1 MLSSLFNGG
10 AWLLDNWWYFHLA
23 ALACSLV
30 WVLFG
35 KGNFKS
41 VAKFFTLSSLF
52 AVTIVMISTF
62 FPFIGGKDYFFRVS
76 IEFALIF
83 YIFWWMFESK
93 IGEAVSEVKK
103 LFSMPLFV
111 AASAFVLMFVLAS
124 IFALDP
130 MAGFWSNFERGEGG
144 FQMLHYYGLLFLLVL
159 LFKTEED
166 WKKVFKVSLSAAT
179 LMIFYGIIANLGLAE
194 NFINPYNG
202 SPPSSVW
209 SALSD
214 ARFQGSLGNPA
225 YVAPY
230 LLFSIFYTV
239 YLWLGS
245 KAVQLKKILI
255 YGGLV
260 LFFTLFFFLGQ
271 TRATFIGLG
280 FGVVALLVYIIFS
293 LPSLRKWFVAV
304 LLAVL
309 LLGGLGFYYKDS
321 QFIKSLP
328 GGRVFN
334 VSLKTQELNTRFWTW
349 GSAWQGFLERPI
361 LGWGPEN
368 FSAVFDKYFDTR
380 HYVPGRQTETWFDR
394 AHNSYLD
401 YLSETGILGL
411 LSYLGIFALL
421 FWNLF
426 AGKNVTNKAVSPRP
440 GTAEPGFFQKGAIFA
455 LVSAYM
461 VQNLA
466 IFEVLPMYINFF
478 LVIGFCCYYF
488 YGRKEFIAAK

>member
-1 MLSSLFNGG
+1 MLSSLFDGG
-10 AWLLDNWWYFHLA
+10 AWLLDNWWYFHLS
-23 ALACSLV
+23 ALACSLI

-35 KGNFKS
+35 RGNFRS
-41 VAKFFTLSSLF
+41 VAKFFALSSLF
-52 AVTIVMISTF
+52 AITIVMISTF

-83 YIFWWMFESK
+83 YIFWWIFEAK
-93 IGEAVSEVKK
+93 AGEALAEVKK

-111 AASAFVLMFVLAS
+111 AASVFVLMFVLAS
-124 IFALDP
+124 VFAFDP

-144 FQMLHYYGLLFLLVL
+144 FQMLHYYGLLFLIVL
-159 LFKTEED
+159 LFKTEEE
-166 WKKVFKVSLSAAT
+166 WRKVFKVSLVAAFF
-179 LMIFYGIIANLGLAE
+179 MILYGIIGNLGLAE
-194 NFINPYNG
+194 NFINPYNN
-202 SPPSSVW
+202 SPPASIW
-209 SALSD
+209 GALSE

-230 LLFSIFYTV
+230 LLFSIFYTA

-245 KAVQLKKILI
+245 KTDRLKKIFI

-280 FGVVALLVYIIFS
+280 FGVVAFLVYIIFS
-293 LPSLRKWFVAV
+293 LPSIRKWFIAV
-304 LLAVL
+304 LVAVL
-309 LLGGLGFYYKDS
+309 LLGSLGFYYKDS
-321 QFIKSLP
+321 QFVKNLP

-349 GSAWQGFLERPI
+349 GSAWRGFLERPI

-380 HYVPGRQTETWFDR
+380 HYVPGAQTETWFDR

-411 LSYLGIFALL
+411 LSYLSIFALL
-421 FWNLF
+421 FRDLF
-426 AGKNVTNKAVSPRP
+426 VGKNKDGKDISLRDGKVNLV
-440 GTAEPGFFQKGAIFA
+440 FFQRGAIFA
-455 LVSAYM
+455 LIFAYM

-478 LVIGFCCYYF
+478 LAIGFCCHYL
-488 YGRKEFIAAK
+488 YGRKNSVAVK